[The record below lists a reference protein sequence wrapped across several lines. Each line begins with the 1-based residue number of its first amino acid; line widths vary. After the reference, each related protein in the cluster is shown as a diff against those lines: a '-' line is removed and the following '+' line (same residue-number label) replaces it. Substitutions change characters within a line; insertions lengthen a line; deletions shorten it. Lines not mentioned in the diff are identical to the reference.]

1 MATEPLQIL
10 DGVRRAKL
18 YFLAGRTTVRVEVYS
33 PDGGTLLEVRDAAV
47 AELLSP
53 KTVIDLT
60 TNVARKVHF
69 LRMEN
74 AIARGATLPPI
85 RVIQGG
91 SGAPV
96 KDVLVIR

>member
-1 MATEPLQIL
+1 MATDPLQIL

-18 YFLAGRTTVRVEVYS
+18 YFLAGRVAVRVEVYS
-33 PDGGTLLEVRDAAV
+33 PDGGTLLEVCDAAV

-53 KTVIDLT
+53 KAVIDLT
-60 TNVARKVHF
+60 TNAARKVHF

-74 AIARGATLPPI
+74 AIARGTALPPI
-85 RVIQGG
+85 RVIRGG
-91 SGAPV
+91 RGVPV